1 MATVKLNLDGP
12 VAWLTLNDPERHNV
26 LTGQA
31 IEQFRSHLKTV
42 ESSDETRVL
51 VVTGTGNRTF
61 CAGASLDELQ
71 TGVITEH
78 DFEAL
83 ARSLAGLSVP
93 KIAAMNG
100 NAYGGGAEI
109 GLCCDFRI
117 GVRGMKLRVP
127 AAQIGLCY
135 PPEGIDRYVRELGP
149 GAAKRLLVA
158 AQAFTAEELL
168 RIGYLLEV
176 CAPEALAGRAAAL
189 AADIA
194 GLAPLAVQAM
204 LSMCK
209 AAAGGQLDPVDTGR
223 RMEACKRSADLQ
235 EGLQAALRK
244 RKPVFRGR

>member
-1 MATVKLNLDGP
+1 VATVKLNLDGP

-31 IEQFRSHLKTV
+31 IEQFRSHLKTI

-109 GLCCDFRI
+109 GLCCDFRL
-117 GVRGMKLRVP
+117 GVEGMKVRVP
-127 AAQIGLCY
+127 AARTGLCY
-135 PPEGIDRYVRELGP
+135 PPEGIQRYVRELGP
-149 GAAKRLLVA
+149 GPARLLLVSA
-158 AQAFTAEELL
+158 RTMDADQLL
-168 RIGYLLEV
+168 HLGYLHEV
-176 CAPEALAGRAAAL
+176 CPADSLASRARDWANG
-189 AADIA
+189 IA
-194 GLAPLAVQAM
+194 ELAPLSVRAM
-204 LSMCK
+204 LAMCK
-209 AAAGGQLDPVDTGR
+209 AEAEGRLDPAAAQSWVEQCGV
-223 RMEACKRSADLQ
+223 SADRQ
-235 EGLQAALRK
+235 EGLRAMLQK